1 MFDAVAWLRSVSDAA
16 ASIEADSEM
25 EQARRAASL
34 SLGCHLREIVVAF
47 TPNHDKNA
55 VSDEILDSELAKRGR
70 LMTSESIIRDALLVF
85 EGMRGVGLL
94 EAQSADVLE
103 LTHVYRLSRR
113 SICSSLRIGTSTFYR
128 RYEYG
133 VDWLSANGL
142 AHAKAGTGK
151 AETA

>member
-1 MFDAVAWLRSVSDAA
+1 MFDAIAWLRSVSDAA

-34 SLGCHLREIVVAF
+34 SLGCHLREIVVSF

-55 VSDEILDSELAKRGR
+55 VSDEILDSELAKRDR

-113 SICSSLRIGTSTFYR
+113 SVCGSLRIGTSTFYR
-128 RYEYG
+128 RYEFG
-133 VDWLSANGL
+133 VDWLSENGL

-151 AETA
+151 AEG